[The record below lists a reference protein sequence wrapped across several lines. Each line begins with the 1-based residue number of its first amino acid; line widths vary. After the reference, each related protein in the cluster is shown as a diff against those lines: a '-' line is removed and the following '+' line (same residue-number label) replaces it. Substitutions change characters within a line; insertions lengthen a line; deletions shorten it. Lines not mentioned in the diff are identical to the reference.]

1 MAYANTCRSTG
12 YAWLM
17 SSKMAYTVF
26 SNPKSETFAGLL
38 KTLQNCVK
46 LNEWETG
53 PKMEG
58 VVLKRG
64 RGFRPSG
71 GTPTLNM
78 VKCPRA
84 FLQVTMVTSCF

>member
-1 MAYANTCRSTG
+1 
-12 YAWLM
+12 M

-46 LNEWETG
+46 LNERETG

-58 VVLKRG
+58 VVLKG
-64 RGFRPSG
+64 DRGFRPSG